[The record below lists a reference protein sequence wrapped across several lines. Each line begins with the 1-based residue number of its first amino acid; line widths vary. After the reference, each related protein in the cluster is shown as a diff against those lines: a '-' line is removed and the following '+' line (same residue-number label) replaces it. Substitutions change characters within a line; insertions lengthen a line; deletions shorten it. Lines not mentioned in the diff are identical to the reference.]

1 MQIPRVVITPIALAL
16 AGMKRN
22 VLVLMEVD
30 LGKGPA
36 ALLEAVS
43 ADLGLVLELSL
54 PNFAG
59 SIIVSPLEKHKIG
72 HPVGSKV

>member
-16 AGMKRN
+16 AGMKR
-22 VLVLMEVD
+22 VALVLMEVD
-30 LGKGPA
+30 LGKRPKGPA

-59 SIIVSPLEKHKIG
+59 SIIVSPLEKHKSG
-72 HPVGSKV
+72 RL